1 MTPVEIRREATALY
15 VESVFALARASAD
28 EVDDAAEMLRKA
40 TRLTDAT
47 DPAEPHYHDCPEC
60 GGTGDG
66 ARCGVRGGSPVYAPC
81 RECGGECVLEC
92 CDGDDCGLVRA

>member
-1 MTPVEIRREATALY
+1 MNTVRMVDMTKK
-15 VESVFALARASAD
+15 SSD
-28 EVDDAAEMLRKA
+28 ELHHHR
-40 TRLTDAT
+40 
-47 DPAEPHYHDCPEC
+47 CPEC

-81 RECGGECVLEC
+81 RECDGECVLEC